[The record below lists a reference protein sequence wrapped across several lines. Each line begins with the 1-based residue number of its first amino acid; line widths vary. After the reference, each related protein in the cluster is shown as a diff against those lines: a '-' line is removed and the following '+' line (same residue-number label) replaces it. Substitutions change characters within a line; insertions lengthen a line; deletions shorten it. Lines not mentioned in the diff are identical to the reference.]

1 MATDRGRYFLYDIL
15 RPEAGISRMPAKKAT
30 TKKGTKVSRARRQR
44 NPEGIS
50 RVWGDGGEAA
60 PRQGG
65 NGGTKAS
72 AAPPKRNPASTS
84 EEAALR
90 ANQLTLRAWER
101 IYANRGKRLTD

>member
-1 MATDRGRYFLYDIL
+1 
-15 RPEAGISRMPAKKAT
+15 MPTKKAG

-50 RVWGDGGEAA
+50 MVWGDGGDATS
-60 PRQGG
+60 RQDG
-65 NGGTKAS
+65 NGGTKVKTM
-72 AAPPKRNPASTS
+72 PRQRNPAPTL

-90 ANQLTLRAWER
+90 ANQITLRAWER